1 MSGTYTI
8 RTMTRTELD
17 LAIEWAAQ
25 EGWNPGLQD
34 AASFYAADPTGFL
47 VGLLDG
53 VAIASISAVKYA
65 PNFAFIGFYIVKP
78 EYRGQGYGWQIWQAA
93 IASVASRNV
102 GLDGVVAQQ
111 ENYKKSGFN
120 LAYNNVR
127 YSGLGGGQVPE
138 SPGLKPLAVV
148 NFESID
154 EYDRRFFPG
163 DRRTFLKSWLQQPD
177 STTWVM
183 VNKTEITGYGMV
195 RPCRRGYKIGPLFAD
210 NAEIAAVLFL
220 ALKSSLPA
228 GSELF
233 LDVPMVNPEAI
244 ALAQRYQLQPV
255 FETARMYT
263 QAPPTIPVQNI
274 FGVTSFELG

>member
-17 LAIEWAAQ
+17 LAVEWAAQ

-53 VAIASISAVKYA
+53 AAIASISAVKYA

-93 IASVASRNV
+93 IASVAGRNV

-127 YSGLGGGQVPE
+127 YSGFGGGQVPE
-138 SPGLKPLAVV
+138 SPGLKPLTVV
-148 NFESID
+148 DIE
-154 EYDRRFFPG
+154 EVCQYDQQFFPG
-163 DRRTFLKSWLQQPD
+163 DRRSFLKAWLQQPD

-183 VNKTEITGYGMV
+183 VNNTEITGYGMV
-195 RPCRRGYKIGPLFAD
+195 RLCRRGYKIGPLFAD
-210 NAEIAAVLFL
+210 NAEIAEILFL
-220 ALKSSLPA
+220 ALKGSLPT

>member
-17 LAIEWAAQ
+17 LAVEWAAQ

-53 VAIASISAVKYA
+53 EAIASISAVKYA

-93 IASVASRNV
+93 IASVAGRNV

-111 ENYKKSGFN
+111 ENYKKSGFT

-127 YSGLGGGQVPE
+127 YSGLGGGQIPE
-138 SPGLKPLAVV
+138 SLGLKPLTAVNLEEV
-148 NFESID
+148 CQ
-154 EYDRRFFPG
+154 YDQRFFPG
-163 DRRTFLKSWLQQPD
+163 DRRSFLKAWLQQPD

-183 VNKTEITGYGMV
+183 VNNTEITGYGMV

-220 ALKSSLPA
+220 ALKGSLPA

>member
-53 VAIASISAVKYA
+53 AAIASISAVKYA

-93 IASVASRNV
+93 IASVAGRNV

-127 YSGLGGGQVPE
+127 YSGLGGGQIPE
-138 SPGLKPLAVV
+138 SPGLKPLTAVDIEEV
-148 NFESID
+148 CQ
-154 EYDRRFFPG
+154 YDQQFFPG
-163 DRRTFLKSWLQQPD
+163 DRRSFLKAWLQQPD

-183 VNKTEITGYGMV
+183 VNNTEITGYGMV

-210 NAEIAAVLFL
+210 NAEIAEILFL
-220 ALKSSLPA
+220 ALKGSLPT

>member
-17 LAIEWAAQ
+17 LAVEWAAQ

-53 VAIASISAVKYA
+53 EAIASISAVKYA

-93 IASVASRNV
+93 IASVAGRNV

-127 YSGLGGGQVPE
+127 YSGLGGGQVSE

-148 NFESID
+148 NLEEVFQ
-154 EYDRRFFPG
+154 YDQRFFPG
-163 DRRTFLKSWLQQPD
+163 DRRSFLKAWLQQPD

-183 VNKTEITGYGMV
+183 VNNTEITGYGMV

-210 NAEIAAVLFL
+210 NAEIAEILFL
-220 ALKSSLPA
+220 ALKGSLPA

>member
-1 MSGTYTI
+1 MTGTYTI
-8 RTMTRTELD
+8 RTMTQPELD

-53 VAIASISAVKYA
+53 EVIACISAVKYA
-65 PNFAFIGFYIVKP
+65 PDFAFIGFYIVKP
-78 EYRGQGYGWQIWQAA
+78 EYRGQGFGWQIWQAA
-93 IASVASRNV
+93 LATVGDRNV

-111 ENYKKSGFN
+111 ENYKKSGFT

-127 YSGLGGGQVPE
+127 YSGLGGGQIPE
-138 SPGLKPLAVV
+138 HHGLKPLTAVDI
-148 NFESID
+148 EEICA
-154 EYDRRFFPG
+154 YDQRFFPG
-163 DRRTFLKSWLQQPD
+163 DRRTFLNSWLQQPN
-177 STTWVM
+177 STTWVT
-183 VNKTEITGYGMV
+183 VNNGEITGYGMV
-195 RPCRRGYKIGPLFAD
+195 RPCRQGYKIGPLFAN
-210 NAEIAAVLFL
+210 NAEIAERLFL
-220 ALKSSLPA
+220 ALKGSLPT

-263 QAPPTIPVQNI
+263 QAPPKIPVKNI

>member
-1 MSGTYTI
+1 MTGTYTI

-53 VAIASISAVKYA
+53 EAIACISAVKYA
-65 PNFAFIGFYIVKP
+65 PDFAFIGFYIVKP
-78 EYRGQGYGWQIWQAA
+78 EYRGQGFGWQIWQAA
-93 IASVASRNV
+93 LATVGDRNV

-111 ENYKKSGFN
+111 ENYKKSGFT

-127 YSGLGGGQVPE
+127 YSGFGGGQIPE
-138 SPGLKPLAVV
+138 HPGLKPLTAVDI
-148 NFESID
+148 EEICA
-154 EYDRRFFPG
+154 YDQRFFPG
-163 DRRTFLKSWLQQPD
+163 DRRTFLKAWLQQPN
-177 STTWVM
+177 STTWLT
-183 VNKTEITGYGMV
+183 VNKGEITGYGMV
-195 RPCRRGYKIGPLFAD
+195 RPCRLGYKIGPLFAN
-210 NAEIAAVLFL
+210 NAEIADLLFL
-220 ALKSSLPA
+220 ALKGSLAA

-263 QAPPTIPVQNI
+263 QAPPTIPVKNI

>member
-17 LAIEWAAQ
+17 LAVEWAAQ

-53 VAIASISAVKYA
+53 EAIASISAVKYA

-93 IASVASRNV
+93 IASVADRNV

-127 YSGLGGGQVPE
+127 YSGLGGGQIPE
-138 SPGLKPLAVV
+138 HPCLKPLTVV
-148 NFESID
+148 NIEAVCQ
-154 EYDRRFFPG
+154 YDQQFFPG

-183 VNKTEITGYGMV
+183 VNNTEITGYGMV
-195 RPCRRGYKIGPLFAD
+195 RPCRRGYKIGPLFA
-210 NAEIAAVLFL
+210 NNAAIAEILFL
-220 ALKSSLPA
+220 ALKGSLPA

-233 LDVPMVNPEAI
+233 LDVPMANPEAI

-263 QAPPTIPVQNI
+263 QAPPTILVQNI

>member
-53 VAIASISAVKYA
+53 EAIASISAVKYA

-93 IASVASRNV
+93 IASVAGRNV

-127 YSGLGGGQVPE
+127 YSGLGGGQIPE
-138 SPGLKPLAVV
+138 SPGLKPLTAVDIEAV
-148 NFESID
+148 CQYDQQFFPA
-154 EYDRRFFPG
+154 DRRS
-163 DRRTFLKSWLQQPD
+163 FLKAWLQQQD

-183 VNKTEITGYGMV
+183 VNNTEITGYGMV

-210 NAEIAAVLFL
+210 NAEIAEILFL
-220 ALKSSLPA
+220 ALKGSLPA

-233 LDVPMVNPEAI
+233 LDVSMVNPEAI

-263 QAPPTIPVQNI
+263 QAPPTILVQNI